1 MIDSSSINLSS
12 STAYND
18 LPKFLYISQKH
29 VLSTDIFK
37 QIQWHTI
44 LDNHYIDRN
53 EVFFF
58 YLSICYL
65 YVYICMYRYIV
76 ISLNIYICCIF
87 EH

>member
-1 MIDSSSINLSS
+1 MMIDSSSINLSS

-29 VLSTDIFK
+29 ILSTDIFK

-53 EVFFF
+53 EVYFFLF
-58 YLSICYL
+58 EYMLFICINM
-65 YVYICMYRYIV
+65 YV
-76 ISLNIYICCIF
+76 
-87 EH
+87 